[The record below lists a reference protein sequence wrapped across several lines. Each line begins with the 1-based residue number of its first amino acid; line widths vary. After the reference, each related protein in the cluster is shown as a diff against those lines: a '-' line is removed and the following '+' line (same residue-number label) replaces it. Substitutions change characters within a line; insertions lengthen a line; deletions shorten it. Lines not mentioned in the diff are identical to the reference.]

1 MAVNFFQRSWAPVVR
16 NFVSCRSYSSAALVD
31 VKVDETKGFAV
42 VSMNKPPVNSLS
54 LEMIQSLSQT
64 VAELEKNKCKGLIL
78 TSASPTIF
86 SAGLDIKEMYQPQ
99 EERLRNF
106 WTSLQGLWLQLYGSK
121 MATVALIN
129 GHSPAGGCLLAMS
142 CDYRVMV
149 GGKFKIGLN
158 ETKLGIVAPP
168 WFRDTM
174 INTVGVRQTELAL
187 QLGTLFSSEEALKIG
202 MVDEVASDL
211 ASATDSA
218 ESKLK
223 EFLQIPATARYLS
236 KMSVRE
242 PTLKA
247 LVASRQDDTDKFV
260 SFAQSAPVQKGL
272 GMYLASLSKKN

>member
-1 MAVNFFQRSWAPVVR
+1 
-16 NFVSCRSYSSAALVD
+16 
-31 VKVDETKGFAV
+31 
-42 VSMNKPPVNSLS
+42 
-54 LEMIQSLSQT
+54 
-64 VAELEKNKCKGLIL
+64 
-78 TSASPTIF
+78 
-86 SAGLDIKEMYQPQ
+86 
-99 EERLRNF
+99 
-106 WTSLQGLWLQLYGSK
+106 
-121 MATVALIN
+121 
-129 GHSPAGGCLLAMS
+129 MS

-223 EFLQIPATARYLS
+223 EFLQIPGKSHFQDKLQVFTIFFPKLLPATC
-236 KMSVRE
+236 
-242 PTLKA
+242 
-247 LVASRQDDTDKFV
+247 
-260 SFAQSAPVQKGL
+260 QK
-272 GMYLASLSKKN
+272 